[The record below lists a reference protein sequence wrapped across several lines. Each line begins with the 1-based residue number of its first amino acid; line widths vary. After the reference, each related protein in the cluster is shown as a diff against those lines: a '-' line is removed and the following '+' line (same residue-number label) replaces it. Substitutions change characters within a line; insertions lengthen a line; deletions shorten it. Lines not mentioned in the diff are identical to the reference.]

1 VVRASDE
8 HRELEAVFGPE
19 DGREITYRLSQRVG
33 FFLGAS
39 RVEARQL
46 FDTAKAGYGFRS
58 KIVHGQWKEDLN
70 ATKRMAKAEILFRLA
85 LVRILQ
91 DLALVTT
98 FSTKKRENFLD
109 SLVFNSAA

>member
-1 VVRASDE
+1 
-8 HRELEAVFGPE
+8 
-19 DGREITYRLSQRVG
+19 
-33 FFLGAS
+33 
-39 RVEARQL
+39 
-46 FDTAKAGYGFRS
+46 
-58 KIVHGQWKEDLN
+58 VHGQWKEDLN

-91 DLALVTT
+91 DQALVTT